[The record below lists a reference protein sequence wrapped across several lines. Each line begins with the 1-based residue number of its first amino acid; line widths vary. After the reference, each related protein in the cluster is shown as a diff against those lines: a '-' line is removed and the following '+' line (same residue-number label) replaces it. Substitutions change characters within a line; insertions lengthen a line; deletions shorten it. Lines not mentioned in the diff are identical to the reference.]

1 MPLLLYI
8 FGLLDLVIMHHLHT
22 VYNTLDNP
30 PNISSLTTNY
40 ILLLLFVCFCVA
52 MYFTVGRNLTVTSNT
67 GHKGNLFL
75 LAIPPVVL
83 FSLFELRVE
92 KLKIDVYQHDKT
104 LLESASKEL
113 KVVEGT
119 VNNYYSESKEGHGN
133 EEFTV
138 QDTLFHYSHFEE
150 GRSGYHATYWYGGI
164 IRQNLYVRITYYYD
178 GDRNAIL
185 KLETE

>member
-1 MPLLLYI
+1 VLRI
-8 FGLLDLVIMHHLHT
+8 FELLDHIMHKLHT

-30 PNISSLTTNY
+30 PSTWSLTMGY
-40 ILLLLFVCFCVA
+40 ILLLLFVCFCIA
-52 MYFTVGRNLTVTSNT
+52 MYFTVGRNLKVKLNT
-67 GHKGNLFL
+67 GHKVSPFL
-75 LAIPPVVL
+75 AVIAPVVL

-92 KLKIDVYQHDKT
+92 KLKIDVYSHDKT
-104 LLESASKEL
+104 LLESESKEL
-113 KVVEGT
+113 KTVEGN
-119 VNNYYSESKEGHGN
+119 VKNYYPEAKDGHGN

-150 GRSGYHATYWYGGI
+150 GRSGYHATHWYGGV